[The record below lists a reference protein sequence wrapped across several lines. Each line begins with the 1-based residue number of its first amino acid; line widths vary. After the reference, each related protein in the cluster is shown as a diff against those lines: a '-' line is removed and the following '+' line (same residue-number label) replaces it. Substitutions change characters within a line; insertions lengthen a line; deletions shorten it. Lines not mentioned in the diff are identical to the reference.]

1 MPHSASHVVRD
12 ALVATHPTGT
22 PTTCSWRSE
31 LYTPEYAGV
40 IKERWIVQ
48 KLLTQGAIQLATVL
62 NWIFAEVGGD
72 KLKSTYLTL

>member
-1 MPHSASHVVRD
+1 M
-12 ALVATHPTGT
+12 ATRPTGT
-22 PTTCSWRSE
+22 LTTRSRRSE

-40 IKERWIVQ
+40 IKERWIVE

-72 KLKSTYLTL
+72 ELKSTYLTL

>member
-1 MPHSASHVVRD
+1 MVRD

-22 PTTCSWRSE
+22 STMRSWRSE
-31 LYTPEYAGV
+31 LYIPEYAGV